1 LQVVHRYELIDW
13 PRRLAQERPFLTR
26 VLGETPSRR
35 VLDLGCGIGR
45 HARLLASLD
54 LEVVGIDGSEEVLEV
69 AQDEGIP
76 EGVQFLLAEMG
87 AVEMAVRGH
96 FGAAICLGN
105 TIPYLLS
112 TESLARMLV
121 GLRRRLL
128 PGAPLL
134 LQLLNYDRI
143 FERGATTLPVE
154 SVPSLQGDLEVVR
167 EVKPREDGI
176 VVHTTSARLGG
187 ESVANYTNLLRGWR
201 LEELMALLDV
211 ARVPVRDSYGDMQ
224 MSVFDGDESPEL
236 VLVAG

>member
-1 LQVVHRYELIDW
+1 MQRHELIDW
-13 PRRLAQERPFLTR
+13 PRRLAEERPILEWFL
-26 VLGETPSRR
+26 EEAPSRR
-35 VLDLGCGIGR
+35 VLDLGCGVGR
-45 HARLLASLD
+45 HARLLAEMGH
-54 LEVVGIDGSEEVLEV
+54 EVVGIDGSEEVLEV

-105 TIPYLLS
+105 TVPYLLS
-112 TESLARMLV
+112 AESLARMLV

-143 FERGATTLPVE
+143 FAGGATTLPVE
-154 SVPSLQGDLEVVR
+154 SIPSPQGDLEIVR
-167 EVKPREDGI
+167 EVEPREDGI
-176 VVHTTSARLGG
+176 VVHTTSAQCDG
-187 ESVANYTNLLRGWR
+187 ESVVTHTNLLRGWR
-201 LEELMALLDV
+201 REEVGALLDV
-211 ARVPVRDSYGDMQ
+211 ARFPVRETYGGMQ
-224 MSVFDGDESPEL
+224 MSVYDESESPEL

>member
-1 LQVVHRYELIDW
+1 MQRHELIDW
-13 PRRLAQERPFLTR
+13 PRRLAEERSILESFLQD
-26 VLGETPSRR
+26 VPSRR
-35 VLDLGCGIGR
+35 VLDLGCGVGR
-45 HARLLASLD
+45 HARLLAEMD
-54 LEVVGIDGSEEVLEV
+54 FEVVGIDGSEEVLEV

-96 FGAAICLGN
+96 FGAAVCLGN
-105 TIPYLLS
+105 TAPYLLS

-143 FERGATTLPVE
+143 FASRATSLTE
-154 SVPSLQGDLEVVR
+154 SIPSPQGDLEIVR
-167 EVKPREDGI
+167 KVEPREDGI
-176 VVHTTSARLGG
+176 VVHTTTARRDD
-187 ESVANYTNLLRGWR
+187 ESVVTHTNLLRGWR
-201 LEELMALLDV
+201 RGELKDLLDV
-211 ARVPVRDSYGDMQ
+211 ARLPVRETYGDMQ
-224 MSVFDGDESPEL
+224 MSVFDEDESPEL